1 MIFFFF
7 FFFFFLLTGALV
19 VGFAL
24 ATTYI
29 SKLLGNPKVL
39 AVTAEILDLVV
50 IGAWAIVL
58 LATIF
63 GIVSGRIFRG

>member
-1 MIFFFF
+1 M
-7 FFFFFLLTGALV
+7 LLLIGAV

-50 IGAWAIVL
+50 VGAWAIVM
-58 LATIF
+58 LAMIF
-63 GIVSGRIFRG
+63 GIVTGRIFRG

>member
-1 MIFFFF
+1 M
-7 FFFFFLLTGALV
+7 LLLIGTV

-39 AVTAEILDLVV
+39 AVTSEILDLAVV
-50 IGAWAIVL
+50 GAWAVVM
-58 LATIF
+58 LAMIF
-63 GIVSGRIFRG
+63 GIVTGRIFRG

>member
-1 MIFFFF
+1 MADHE
-7 FFFFFLLTGALV
+7 L

-29 SKLLGNPKVL
+29 SRLLGNPKVL
-39 AVTAEILDLVV
+39 AVTSEILGLVV
-50 IGAWAIVL
+50 VAAWAIVV